1 MHTLTIDQPIPY
13 LVPPNQPIQIGLVGC
28 GGTGSH
34 IGQSL
39 ARMAAHQHE
48 RGGPPLRLFFIDGD
62 RVEAN
67 NIGRQLFARAE
78 LGCNKAQ
85 TLADRLNAALGLDI
99 VAMPE
104 MATSALLSELA
115 PPYQTIGILVGAV
128 DTASG
133 RRAIREALA
142 RSSWRLWLDIGNE
155 HDWGKV
161 LLGTATEQRQ
171 LRGALSLGG
180 LCTALPAASLR
191 YPHLLEEP
199 ADQPQGNCAGD
210 VRDGL
215 QSLMINQAMAAIAAQ
230 YLHQLISARR
240 VTSFET
246 ALDLDNL
253 TMNSIPITAAT
264 LAESSG
270 LTVAEITQTDEPKH
284 QQKRG
289 QP

>member
-1 MHTLTIDQPIPY
+1 MQTLTIDQPIPY

-34 IGQSL
+34 IAQSL
-39 ARMAAHQHE
+39 ARMAAHRHE

-62 RVEAN
+62 HVEAH
-67 NIGRQLFARAE
+67 NIGRQIFARAE
-78 LGCNKAQ
+78 LGNNKAQ

-99 VAMPE
+99 VAVPE
-104 MATSALLSELA
+104 MATAALLGELA
-115 PPYQTIGILVGAV
+115 PSYQTIGILVGAV

-133 RRAIREALA
+133 RRAIHEALA
-142 RSSWRLWLDIGNE
+142 RSAWRLWLDIGNE

-199 ADQPQGNCAGD
+199 ANQPQDDCAGD
-210 VRDGL
+210 MRDGL
-215 QSLMINQAMAAIAAQ
+215 QSLMINQAIAAIAAQ
-230 YLHQLISARR
+230 YLHQLISVRR
-240 VTSFET
+240 ITSFET
-246 ALDLDNL
+246 ALDLANL
-253 TMNSIPITAAT
+253 TMTSTSITAAA
-264 LAESSG
+264 LAEASG
-270 LTVAEITQTDEPKH
+270 LTVAEITLTDEPKH
-284 QQKRG
+284 QRTRG
-289 QP
+289 HS

>member
-34 IGQSL
+34 IAQSL
-39 ARMAAHQHE
+39 ARIAAHRHE

-67 NIGRQLFARAE
+67 NIGRQLFVRAE
-78 LGCNKAQ
+78 LGDNKAQ
-85 TLADRLNAALGLDI
+85 TLADRFNAARGLDI
-99 VAMPE
+99 VAVPE
-104 MATSALLSELA
+104 MATATLLGELA

-133 RRAIREALA
+133 RRAMHEALA

-191 YPHLLEEP
+191 YTHLLEEP
-199 ADQPQGNCAGD
+199 ADQPQGDCAGD
-210 VRDGL
+210 MRDGA
-215 QSLMINQAMAAIAAQ
+215 QSLMVNQVMAAIAAQ
-230 YLHQLISARR
+230 YLHQLISVRR
-240 VTSFET
+240 ITSFET
-246 ALDLDNL
+246 ALDLANL
-253 TMNSIPITAAT
+253 TMTSTPITAAT
-264 LAESSG
+264 LAEASG
-270 LTVAEITQTDEPKH
+270 LTVAKITQTDEPNH
-284 QQKRG
+284 QRTRG
-289 QP
+289 HS

>member
-34 IGQSL
+34 IAQSL
-39 ARMAAHQHE
+39 ARMAAHRHE
-48 RGGPPLRLFFIDGD
+48 RGGPPLRLVFIDGD
-62 RVEAN
+62 RVEAH

-78 LGCNKAQ
+78 LGNNKAQ
-85 TLADRLNAALGLDI
+85 TLADRLNAALGLGI
-99 VAMPE
+99 VAVPE
-104 MATSALLSELA
+104 MATATLLGELA

-133 RRAIREALA
+133 RRAIHEALA
-142 RSSWRLWLDIGNE
+142 RLSWRLWLDIGNE
-155 HDWGKV
+155 RDWGKV

-171 LRGALSLGG
+171 LCGALSLGG

-199 ADQPQGNCAGD
+199 ADQPQGDCAAD
-210 VRDGL
+210 MRDGL

-230 YLHQLISARR
+230 YLHQLISVRR
-240 VTSFET
+240 ITSFET
-246 ALDLDNL
+246 ALDLVNL
-253 TMNSIPITAAT
+253 TMTSTSITAAA
-264 LAESSG
+264 LAEASG
-270 LTVAEITQTDEPKH
+270 LTVAEIALTDEPRH
-284 QQKRG
+284 QRTRG
-289 QP
+289 HS